1 MCPQY
6 RMWKPS
12 RLPGTCLAQPARAS
26 CLTAAILNPSLSP
39 QRYRDDVSIVVTPLT
54 TRTAKQQ
61 CARSRACVEALGRV
75 IIWPGLQR
83 GSDWCIGW
91 RADSF
96 LQGTRSRETG
106 PVSACIL
113 FSNWLETFVFCGFPD
128 TVSLGVTAVSM
139 TQ

>member
-12 RLPGTCLAQPARAS
+12 RPPGTCLAQPARVS
-26 CLTAAILNPSLSP
+26 CLTAAMLNPSLSP
-39 QRYRDDVSIVVTPLT
+39 QRYRDDVSVVVTPLT

-83 GSDWCIGW
+83 SSEWCIGW

-106 PVSACIL
+106 PVSASA
-113 FSNWLETFVFCGFPD
+113 FSFKTGWKHSSYA
-128 TVSLGVTAVSM
+128 VSL
-139 TQ
+139 TQLASGSPLCL